1 MSDVRCWSK
10 EFLTDFL
17 NIYKSFSCLW
27 KSKSKDYSNKH
38 LRNDAYDEMVNF
50 CKPSFPEA
58 NREFVVKKIQ
68 SLRGSFRKEMKK
80 VMESQRSGSSKD
92 DIYVPT
98 LWYYDLLLFTKDQ
111 EIPTDSISNLG
122 ENECP
127 VMNEPML
134 DDDESNDITDN
145 TEPIN
150 SIVPEDQ
157 PQNTVIFYSY
167 LNFII

>member
-1 MSDVRCWSK
+1 
-10 EFLTDFL
+10 
-17 NIYKSFSCLW
+17 
-27 KSKSKDYSNKH
+27 
-38 LRNDAYDEMVNF
+38 
-50 CKPSFPEA
+50 
-58 NREFVVKKIQ
+58 
-68 SLRGSFRKEMKK
+68 MKK

-150 SIVPEDQ
+150 SIVREDQ
-157 PQNTVIFYSY
+157 SQNTVIFYSY

>member
-1 MSDVRCWSK
+1 
-10 EFLTDFL
+10 
-17 NIYKSFSCLW
+17 
-27 KSKSKDYSNKH
+27 
-38 LRNDAYDEMVNF
+38 
-50 CKPSFPEA
+50 
-58 NREFVVKKIQ
+58 
-68 SLRGSFRKEMKK
+68 MKK

-92 DIYVPT
+92 DIYTPT

-134 DDDESNDITDN
+134 DDDESNDITDI

-150 SIVPEDQ
+150 SIVCEDQ

>member
-1 MSDVRCWSK
+1 
-10 EFLTDFL
+10 
-17 NIYKSFSCLW
+17 
-27 KSKSKDYSNKH
+27 
-38 LRNDAYDEMVNF
+38 
-50 CKPSFPEA
+50 
-58 NREFVVKKIQ
+58 
-68 SLRGSFRKEMKK
+68 MKK

-98 LWYYDLLLFTKDQ
+98 LWYYDLLLFTQDQ

-150 SIVPEDQ
+150 SIVREDQ

>member
-1 MSDVRCWSK
+1 
-10 EFLTDFL
+10 
-17 NIYKSFSCLW
+17 
-27 KSKSKDYSNKH
+27 
-38 LRNDAYDEMVNF
+38 
-50 CKPSFPEA
+50 
-58 NREFVVKKIQ
+58 
-68 SLRGSFRKEMKK
+68 MKK

-150 SIVPEDQ
+150 SIVREDQ

-167 LNFII
+167 FII

>member
-1 MSDVRCWSK
+1 
-10 EFLTDFL
+10 
-17 NIYKSFSCLW
+17 
-27 KSKSKDYSNKH
+27 
-38 LRNDAYDEMVNF
+38 MVNF
-50 CKPSFPEA
+50 FKHSFPEA
-58 NREFVVKKIQ
+58 NRQFVVKKIQ

-80 VMESQRSGSSKD
+80 VMERQRSGSYKD
-92 DIYVPT
+92 DIYVPS

-111 EIPTDSISNLG
+111 EISMDNISNLG

-134 DDDESNDITDN
+134 DDDESNYITDN
-145 TEPIN
+145 TETIN

>member
-1 MSDVRCWSK
+1 
-10 EFLTDFL
+10 
-17 NIYKSFSCLW
+17 
-27 KSKSKDYSNKH
+27 
-38 LRNDAYDEMVNF
+38 
-50 CKPSFPEA
+50 
-58 NREFVVKKIQ
+58 
-68 SLRGSFRKEMKK
+68 MKK

-127 VMNEPML
+127 VMNEQL
-134 DDDESNDITDN
+134 DDNESNDITDN

-150 SIVPEDQ
+150 SIVREEQ

>member
-1 MSDVRCWSK
+1 
-10 EFLTDFL
+10 
-17 NIYKSFSCLW
+17 
-27 KSKSKDYSNKH
+27 
-38 LRNDAYDEMVNF
+38 
-50 CKPSFPEA
+50 
-58 NREFVVKKIQ
+58 
-68 SLRGSFRKEMKK
+68 MKK

-92 DIYVPT
+92 YIYVPT

-111 EIPTDSISNLG
+111 EIPTDSISNLC

-150 SIVPEDQ
+150 SIVREDQ

>member
-1 MSDVRCWSK
+1 
-10 EFLTDFL
+10 
-17 NIYKSFSCLW
+17 
-27 KSKSKDYSNKH
+27 
-38 LRNDAYDEMVNF
+38 
-50 CKPSFPEA
+50 
-58 NREFVVKKIQ
+58 
-68 SLRGSFRKEMKK
+68 MKK
-80 VMESQRSGSSKD
+80 VMESQRSGFSKD

-134 DDDESNDITDN
+134 DDDESNDITDY

-150 SIVPEDQ
+150 SIVREDQ

>member
-1 MSDVRCWSK
+1 M
-10 EFLTDFL
+10 DFL
-17 NIYKSFSCLW
+17 HTTLKAKLSTNAIPSIFEVKHLQKVPQSPAACCKKLDWSDEPFTIKLLPLSLNKSTSHYKSKRLVC
-27 KSKSKDYSNKH
+27 
-38 LRNDAYDEMVNF
+38 
-50 CKPSFPEA
+50 
-58 NREFVVKKIQ
+58 
-68 SLRGSFRKEMKK
+68 RKEMKK

-111 EIPTDSISNLG
+111 ERPTDSISNLS

-150 SIVPEDQ
+150 SIVREDQ
-157 PQNTVIFYSY
+157 PQNEVIFYSY

>member
-1 MSDVRCWSK
+1 
-10 EFLTDFL
+10 
-17 NIYKSFSCLW
+17 
-27 KSKSKDYSNKH
+27 
-38 LRNDAYDEMVNF
+38 
-50 CKPSFPEA
+50 
-58 NREFVVKKIQ
+58 
-68 SLRGSFRKEMKK
+68 MKK

-98 LWYYDLLLFTKDQ
+98 LWYYDLLLFTQDQ

-150 SIVPEDQ
+150 SIVREDQ

-167 LNFII
+167 LNLII